1 MKILHN
7 LFNLSEYLYI
17 VKREDLYRHKGLRK
31 KLVNELRVSGI
42 TDENVLDAILNV
54 PRHFFID
61 STFEQYAYTNKAFP
75 IAANQTI
82 SQPQTV
88 ARQSELLNC
97 TTGDKVLEIGTGSG
111 FQCAVLC
118 SMGFKVH
125 SIERQKELFDTAG
138 PLLRSMGY
146 KPNLYYGDG
155 YKGKDVFA
163 PFDGIIVT
171 CGAPEVPR
179 ALLSQLAIGGRLVI
193 PVGSGDKQRMLTI
206 DRIGKKEYNQKD
218 HGNAAFVPMLESR
231 ARD

>member
-17 VKREDLYRHKGLRK
+17 VKREDLYRHKGMRK
-31 KLVNELRVSGI
+31 KLVNELRESGI
-42 TDENVLDAILNV
+42 YDECVLDAIMNV

-61 STFEQYAYTNKAFP
+61 STFEQYAYTNCK
-75 IAANQTI
+75 
-82 SQPQTV
+82 
-88 ARQSELLNC
+88 R
-97 TTGDKVLEIGTGSG
+97 GDKVLEIGTGSG

-138 PLLRSMGY
+138 PLLRSIGY

-179 ALLSQLAIGGRLVI
+179 ALLSQLAIGARLVI